1 MNPESEIKDLES
13 NPKWE
18 QILTEGHKSLLF
30 TRAVMK
36 HLPSEPRCKVCAN
49 PFAGVGG
56 RLVGLVGFKRS
67 RKNPNVCS
75 ACCDTLPPGGALID
89 IGVLFVDLRGS
100 TPLGEQVGATEFARV
115 LNRFYHVATDVL
127 LEHDALI
134 DKLIGDE
141 VMALFIS
148 GIAGADYRRKTCEA
162 GLKLVAA
169 AQGDRLLRE
178 GLGFGVA
185 VHGGPA
191 FVGNVGASGVVDFTA
206 LGDTVNTAARL
217 QSFAQPGELVISEDL
232 CHSVNGPKLE
242 GERRMVDLK
251 GKAEP
256 FAIRVVRP

>member
-1 MNPESEIKDLES
+1 MQADPEVPLES

-18 QILTEGHKSLLF
+18 HILVEGHRPLLL
-30 TRAVMK
+30 TRMFMK

-49 PFAGVGG
+49 PFGGVGG
-56 RLVGLVGFKRS
+56 KMVGLAGFKPS

-100 TPLGEQVGATEFARV
+100 TPLGESVGATEFARV

-127 LEHDALI
+127 LKHDALI

-141 VMALFIS
+141 VMALFI
-148 GIAGADYRRKTCEA
+148 GGVTGENYRRKTCEA
-162 GLKLVAA
+162 GLNLVKA
-169 AQGDRLLRE
+169 AQGDRVIRE

-217 QSFAQPGELVISEDL
+217 QALAQPGELVISEEL
-232 CHSVNGPKLE
+232 CNSVTGPKLE
-242 GERRMVDLK
+242 GERRLVELK